1 MLRES
6 TGHQIA
12 PQDWTTSGRKALE
25 VALVSASE
33 LSLPGHSVFGLQLL
47 QRLFPL
53 SLALQCRLND
63 SSSAPLVIALDDT
76 SHGPS
81 KEIYCL
87 AIIEIKKY
95 DVAYYAGGRNTASY
109 PYRAIIGLRDDNDK
123 LIGAAY
129 FHQDSTTMPGAD
141 TQKAS
146 GYISCHYLAA
156 DYPQVLDI
164 LRNEKPVYV
173 EFEPRAGNIANIRT
187 SAEPVGEGEQSS

>member
-1 MLRES
+1 M
-6 TGHQIA
+6 
-12 PQDWTTSGRKALE
+12 
-25 VALVSASE
+25 
-33 LSLPGHSVFGLQLL
+33 
-47 QRLFPL
+47 
-53 SLALQCRLND
+53 
-63 SSSAPLVIALDDT
+63 
-76 SHGPS
+76 
-81 KEIYCL
+81 

-95 DVAYYAGGRNTASY
+95 DVAYYAGGTNAAGY

-129 FHQDSTTMPGAD
+129 FHHNSTTMPGGD

-173 EFEPRAGNIANIRT
+173 EFEVKAGNIASIRT